1 MSGRDALE
9 VRENI
14 ARISSKI
21 PGFGPPDVTYP
32 FYYEGQWN
40 TKQSFN
46 DIVIPGNNKRVIS
59 FNWPISYIKY
69 ENNIVL
75 DRASTTTSE
84 YSSLLNPVFPISST
98 WDPINPNVL
107 TVNSF
112 DGSIE
117 EKRVTKRSVETF
129 SPEESGI
136 TSDRPYPL
144 ALGYSEFSRIALTT
158 AQGIQSAVPQVFAVR
173 LLARLKGLKVHHSIN
188 EFSVGEEVILTLAD
202 SEILQKDENGYDDD
216 EFENNGVVLGAK
228 RSILSHYDKIQPKGP
243 KYIIGSNSMEVDEN
257 DRGTRNKNATNQVT
271 VEEINRMR
279 SFEQAK
285 SIAKEKSA
293 ANIGPSNSLAD
304 SAANQSRPS
313 IITAYDRAIQQS
325 IERMQRISALKNDTS
340 NNNDNGAK
348 QIFELIEKQKQLTNG
363 INESKMEEESNNN
376 DINEVDAEGRKK
388 DGKLVFSKTTEFA
401 SRLQSLLNDKAR
413 ELAED
418 AVRDELNHNNKSK
431 EIISSADVNDK
442 DENNGKGGWVHDIKE
457 VDNMDIPE
465 EDNES
470 DIDNDDTIINKE
482 TKSKS
487 NDLDNQLSF
496 LHRQPL
502 ASQSTAAALALLKGS
517 GELKKR
523 DELAGRA
530 LDPREKEEVDPK
542 DRIKLEYRDE
552 YGRKLTK
559 KEAFR
564 QLCYRFHGYGPG
576 KQKKDKRIKADNIQR
591 KAGTSLDAL
600 NNVTMKSLTRAQEA
614 TGKAHITISGGTSSA
629 ASFSAVTANL
639 IAKLKKKK
647 KDSNQK
653 SKKV

>member
-1 MSGRDALE
+1 MIE
-9 VRENI
+9 
-14 ARISSKI
+14 
-21 PGFGPPDVTYP
+21 
-32 FYYEGQWN
+32 
-40 TKQSFN
+40 
-46 DIVIPGNNKRVIS
+46 
-59 FNWPISYIKY
+59 
-69 ENNIVL
+69 
-75 DRASTTTSE
+75 
-84 YSSLLNPVFPISST
+84 
-98 WDPINPNVL
+98 
-107 TVNSF
+107 
-112 DGSIE
+112 E
-117 EKRVTKRSVETF
+117 EKRK
-129 SPEESGI
+129 
-136 TSDRPYPL
+136 DREKLKKKLKHPL
-144 ALGYSEFSRIALTT
+144 YL
-158 AQGIQSAVPQVFAVR
+158 
-173 LLARLKGLKVHHSIN
+173 
-188 EFSVGEEVILTLAD
+188 
-202 SEILQKDENGYDDD
+202 GYDDD

-228 RSILSHYDKIQPKGP
+228 RSILSHYDKTQPKGP
-243 KYIIGSNSMEVDEN
+243 KYIIGNDDINDSFSNNNHILNDSNKYVHSLQTKTNEISDFYSQNEYQAIFNKPKNDKLKKKRKIKKVEELDDEDNKPVDLDQLLGSNSMEVDEN

-271 VEEINRMR
+271 IEEINRMK

-285 SIAKEKSA
+285 SIAKEKSS
-293 ANIGPSNSLAD
+293 ANIGPSNSLVD

-313 IITAYDRAIQQS
+313 VITAYDRAIQQS
-325 IERMQRISALKNDTS
+325 IERMQRLSALKNDAS

-348 QIFELIEKQKQLTNG
+348 QICELIEKQKQLTNG
-363 INESKMEEESNNN
+363 MNESKMEDESNNI
-376 DINEVDAEGRKK
+376 DINEVDADGRKK

-431 EIISSADVNDK
+431 EIISSINIIDK
-442 DENNGKGGWVHDIKE
+442 DDSNGKGGWVEEITE
-457 VDNMDIPE
+457 VNNNMDIPE

-470 DIDNDDTIINKE
+470 DSDNEETTNNKE
-482 TKSKS
+482 TKS

-600 NNVTMKSLTRAQEA
+600 NNLTMKSLTRAQEA

-629 ASFSAVTANL
+629 ASFSAVAANL

-647 KDSNQK
+647 KDPNQK